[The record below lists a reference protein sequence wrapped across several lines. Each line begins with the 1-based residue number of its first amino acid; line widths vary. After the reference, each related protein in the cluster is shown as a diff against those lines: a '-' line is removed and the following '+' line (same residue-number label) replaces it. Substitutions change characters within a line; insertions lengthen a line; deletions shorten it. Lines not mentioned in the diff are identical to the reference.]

1 MLRTSSVPEE
11 TRAKLRELIRQKRN
25 KRTGL
30 VSMATPHPDDVPP
43 EMKPHMKDIEEISRI
58 IGPITSKKPPPNP
71 KSQKPTPPTKQ
82 YTINPGTIFKQQL
95 LDDTLTPNKTPLSF
109 TMSQI
114 NLPNTQTLLNT
125 SKSNGVMRPSGNS
138 VMRPSGNTKNIIAR
152 SHANPKSTAD
162 DTPHIP
168 FTLEAIESLFNSK
181 H

>member
-1 MLRTSSVPEE
+1 
-11 TRAKLRELIRQKRN
+11 
-25 KRTGL
+25 
-30 VSMATPHPDDVPP
+30 MATPHPDDVPP

-95 LDDTLTPNKTPLSF
+95 LDDTLAPDKTPLSF

-125 SKSNGVMRPSGNS
+125 SKSN
-138 VMRPSGNTKNIIAR
+138 TKNSTGR
-152 SHANPKSTAD
+152 ANPKSTAD